1 MKEAVKEILYGL
13 LAGLFCLS
21 AGGGFAWWARGVVM
35 ERQATQTLIATT
47 RAADSLRLSLAF
59 ERSAAMEARAAAV
72 RAESL
77 YVADSARHLSAVRDL
92 LARIAVLSDTTSHAT
107 PGPQTPEKRGPA
119 VPTLFEIGDALK
131 GCLLTAERCG
141 DARAKAEN
149 EAARLR
155 ALNSTLQRQITN
167 DSTARAND
175 ALVHAIALSRA
186 IARNHWRDIKVGGY
200 TAAAITA
207 GCAVSHLGNPFR
219 GP

>member
-92 LARIAVLSDTTSHAT
+92 LARIAVLSDTTPHAT
-107 PGPQTPEKRGPA
+107 PSA
-119 VPTLFEIGDALK
+119 VARVPPLAMPTLLEIGDALK

-186 IARNHWRDIKVGGY
+186 TARNHWRDIKVGGY